1 MNVSPYVHSRFMPSK
16 PGVSASKISIH
27 LLTEPAPVQTIDVEK
42 EVTGLTVHFTETPGD
57 KNYFLVSISEE
68 GSLVSL

>member
-1 MNVSPYVHSRFMPSK
+1 MCLRM
-16 PGVSASKISIH
+16 SI
-27 LLTEPAPVQTIDVEK
+27 LDSCPQSLVFLQVKYQFICFTEPAPVQTIDVEK